1 MRKILLPWG
10 GEMGII
16 SLRCRVSAASGGSV
30 ACCRR
35 WGAGNTLP
43 LPCYSVF
50 IVIIPLV
57 DRPCNPH
64 RAIARGGKKF
74 YLRGTGRNVRGG
86 HSCFSVQSGR
96 QQMMVYRTGSYSSCI
111 QNPCPLFRRIC
122 GRAGDTPPFPVRC
135 AFSRWNSVHADLG
148 FPPRGRNLP
157 AAAGFYGVR
166 ALGLTPRRAGG
177 RCPPRPRWSARS
189 DRGGP
194 SCPSGGSAPSAA
206 PSPCRGG
213 AGR

>member
-1 MRKILLPWG
+1 
-10 GEMGII
+10 MGII
-16 SLRCRVSAASGGSV
+16 SLRCRVSAASGGRV

-86 HSCFSVQSGR
+86 HSCFLRNRAAGR
-96 QQMMVYRTGSYSSCI
+96 YCV
-111 QNPCPLFRRIC
+111 
-122 GRAGDTPPFPVRC
+122 AVKKGDTKIVLFV
-135 AFSRWNSVHADLG
+135 
-148 FPPRGRNLP
+148 NLI
-157 AAAGFYGVR
+157 VQ
-166 ALGLTPRRAGG
+166 
-177 RCPPRPRWSARS
+177 
-189 DRGGP
+189 
-194 SCPSGGSAPSAA
+194 
-206 PSPCRGG
+206 
-213 AGR
+213 